1 MSEAIT
7 QGVRIRATAFFVAER
22 SAPARGVYFFAYKM
36 EITNTGD
43 DSVRLISRHWVI
55 TDGQGEVQEVRGE
68 GVVGS
73 QPLLRP
79 GESFAYTSACPL
91 STAVGTME
99 GTYRMD
105 FEDTE
110 GGFGAVIAPFTL
122 AAPYAL
128 N

>member
-7 QGVRIRATAFFVAER
+7 QGVRIRATAFFVPER
-22 SAPARGVYFFAYKM
+22 STPARGLYFFAYRM

-99 GTYRMD
+99 GTYHMD

-110 GGFGAVIAPFTL
+110 GGFDAVIAPFTL

>member
-7 QGVRIRATAFFVAER
+7 KGVRIRAQAFFVPER
-22 SAPARGVYFFAYKM
+22 SSPARGVYFFAYRM
-36 EITNTGD
+36 EITNTSD
-43 DSVRLISRHWVI
+43 DAVRLLSRHWVI

-68 GVVGS
+68 GVIGS

-91 STAVGTME
+91 PTAVGTME
-99 GTYRMD
+99 GTYYMD
-105 FEDTE
+105 FEESE
-110 GGFGAVIAPFTL
+110 GGFDATIAPFTL

>member
-7 QGVRIRATAFFVAER
+7 KGVRIRAQAFFVPER
-22 SAPARGVYFFAYKM
+22 SSPARGVYFFAYRM

-43 DSVRLISRHWVI
+43 DAVRLLSRHWVI

-68 GVVGS
+68 GVIGS

-99 GTYRMD
+99 GTYYMD
-105 FEDTE
+105 FEEAD
-110 GGFGAVIAPFTL
+110 GGFDAIIAPFTL